1 MQGANEIDNINEIIE
16 AIHKY
21 PWPTD
26 IAPIIIALADKRR
39 EDYLEIQRLNEII
52 NDKISSNETKVDDAI
67 EDAVVTESDDDDD
80 DELFKAKS
88 PWDK

>member
-1 MQGANEIDNINEIIE
+1 MNETINDEISSNEINLDDATEDVAVKEVDDGVAGKKKNEIM
-16 AIHKY
+16 
-21 PWPTD
+21 
-26 IAPIIIALADKRR
+26 
-39 EDYLEIQRLNEII
+39 NEII